1 MAFYE
6 IQFPATISFGAQG
19 GPGYR
24 TDVVVVSS
32 GAETRNVTWAQAR
45 RRYDVSFAA
54 RLPTAADAVKA
65 FFHNMQGRAHGFRFK
80 DWTDYSATA
89 SEGKFTL
96 LTSTTFQAYK
106 RYTSSG
112 QTYDR
117 IIQKGIAT
125 WSITGGAGVSIDY
138 NTGIVSVSSGTPTAW
153 AGQFDVPCR
162 FDTDELTG
170 TILDKS
176 GAEFIIGW
184 DSIPIVE
191 IRIA

>member
-6 IQFPATISFGAQG
+6 IQFPSSVSFGAQG

-54 RLPTAADAVKA
+54 RLPTASDAVKA
-65 FFHNMQGRAHGFRFK
+65 FFHNMRGRAHGFRFK
-80 DWTDYSATA
+80 DWTDFSAVA
-89 SEGKFTL
+89 AEGKFVALGGTQ
-96 LTSTTFQAYK
+96 FQAYK
-106 RYTSSG
+106 RYTSGS

-125 WSITGGAGVSIDY
+125 WSITGGTLSAIDY
-138 NTGIVSVSSGTPTAW
+138 NTGIVTMTSGTPTAW
-153 AGQFDVPCR
+153 AGSFDVPCR
-162 FDTDELTG
+162 FDTDEL
-170 TILDKS
+170 S
-176 GAEFIIGW
+176 GVIIDRSSSGLIVGW
-184 DSIPIVE
+184 QSIPIVE
-191 IRIA
+191 IRV

>member
-6 IQFPATISFGAQG
+6 IQFPSAISFGAQG

-96 LTSTTFQAYK
+96 LTATTFQAYK
-106 RYTSSG
+106 RYTSGS
-112 QTYDR
+112 QTNDR

-125 WSITGGAGVSIDY
+125 WSITGGSGVSVNY
-138 NTGIVSVSSGTPTAW
+138 NTGIVTVSSGTPTAW

-170 TILDKS
+170 TIIDKS
-176 GAEFIIGW
+176 GAEFITGW

-191 IRIA
+191 IRV

>member
-6 IQFPATISFGAQG
+6 VQFPSAISFGAQG
-19 GPGYR
+19 GPAYK

-45 RRYDVSFAA
+45 RRYNVAFAA
-54 RLPTAADAVKA
+54 RLPTASDAVKA
-65 FFHNMQGRAHGFRFK
+65 FFHNMQGSAHGFRFK

-96 LTSTTFQAYK
+96 LTATTFQAYK
-106 RYTSSG
+106 RYTSGS
-112 QTYDR
+112 QTNDR

-125 WSITGGAGVSIDY
+125 WSITGGSGVSVNY
-138 NTGIVSVSSGTPTAW
+138 NTGIVTVSSGTPTAW

-170 TILDKS
+170 TIIDKS
-176 GAEFIIGW
+176 GAEFITGW

-191 IRIA
+191 IRV